1 MHIALQGAL
10 TGLVIGL
17 IMLGG
22 DYLVLRGAARERA
35 VKQHKK
41 VPEFDGTE
49 RARIRSLAM
58 FCVILPPI
66 FALFFWMIWG

>member
-22 DYLVLRGAARERA
+22 DYLMLRRSARERA
-35 VKQHKK
+35 VKQHKT
-41 VPEFDGTE
+41 VAEFDGAE
-49 RARIRSLAM
+49 RVKLRSLAM

-66 FALFFWMIWG
+66 FAIFFWTIWG